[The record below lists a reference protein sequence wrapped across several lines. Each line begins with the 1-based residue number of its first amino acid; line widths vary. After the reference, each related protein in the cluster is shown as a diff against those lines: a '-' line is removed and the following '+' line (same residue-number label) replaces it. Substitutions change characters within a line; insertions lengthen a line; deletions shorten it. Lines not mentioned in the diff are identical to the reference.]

1 MLCGRLQKLG
11 YMENSFL
18 QKLDELVDRMP
29 PQEFLEVSPN
39 SRIIFTFNETYL
51 SDLTI
56 SWQWAL
62 AKIGEALIARDARK
76 TLELLFLEL
85 DYAQLHKNAL
95 SDIYNIVRQPV
106 DVNEPIATQ
115 AQIDSFKNL
124 MIEYLHQNRNNQPPL
139 EHLINESSLL
149 LEQIKSLEFVG
160 IGAFMVA
167 SGFHLALLQE
177 QAGADRSKWIH
188 VKYRAIEDGQ
198 YAARVTPKLFK
209 LSVGRIEKKCNCTCK
224 SDPVEK
230 RITEYECG
238 YFDGKNTH
246 LFRDISPIVLTE
258 CNRNRLQMF
267 HNVVSSVNQTAVK
280 PVRSAIKNWLK
291 LAASI

>member
-1 MLCGRLQKLG
+1 
-11 YMENSFL
+11 MENSFL

-29 PQEFLEVSPN
+29 IPEFIQVSPN
-39 SRIIFTFNETYL
+39 SRISFTLNETCL

-76 TLELLFLEL
+76 IIQLLFVEL
-85 DYAQLHKNAL
+85 DYAQIHKNAL
-95 SDIYNIVRQPV
+95 LDIYNIVRQPV
-106 DVNEPIATQ
+106 DVYQPIATQ
-115 AQIDSFKNL
+115 AQIDSLKKL
-124 MIEYLHQNRNNQPPL
+124 MIEYLHQSRNNQPSL
-139 EHLINESSLL
+139 DYLINESSLL
-149 LEQIKSLEFVG
+149 LEQIKSLEVVG
-160 IGAFMVA
+160 IGAFMIA

-177 QAGADRSKWIH
+177 QADSDRSKWIH
-188 VKYRAIEDGQ
+188 VKYRAIEYGQ

-209 LSVGRIEKKCNCTCK
+209 LSVGQIEKKCNCTCK
-224 SDPVEK
+224 SDPVK
-230 RITEYECG
+230 NRITEYECG

-246 LFRDISPIVLTE
+246 LFRDISPIVSTE
-258 CNRNRLQMF
+258 CNKNRLQMF
-267 HNVVSSVNQTAVK
+267 QNVVISVNQTAVK